1 MNFTK
6 RIIKFM
12 LVAAI
17 ALPAWHASV
26 AQNNSVPPEE
36 VAVPTK
42 HETCDVLES
51 DSHFRLP
58 LQLTPN
64 NAPLVEKKIETGE
77 QNVAQP
83 MNATSSN
90 VNRNAISPGSNVFKI
105 KAGNTV
111 GLPVKLAGK
120 PMKTSVKR
128 SNAKGNVA
136 TKADIPDGYV
146 EIVFHVENVWNDG
159 SGYQLLIGSESSL
172 TSATTWSDIYSA
184 AVYSV
189 PEKADYSSTGNATN
203 MIVEGTQ
210 SIMIPAGTYDYVVTN
225 PTPGD
230 KTYRSTYD
238 TYTFNAGG
246 SYEFHIY
253 SNNGS
258 ETLDINVTEPASD
271 VVGVPTNLEASPDAT
286 TATISW
292 VSGENNESWNLRY
305 REVGDV
311 YNKNRFWD
319 FESESQIDDF
329 TMLDIDGD
337 GYNWGRNGGSASLKV
352 QSGSYIMQ
360 SASYLNNIGALTP
373 NNWLITPKVKLGG
386 SVSFY
391 ACGQDNSDY
400 SEKFGVYVF
409 QGGTWTS
416 VNDFAQ
422 VGNDRTTGSSM
433 TKYTFDLSSYSGPG
447 YIAIVHHNTTDMFF
461 LNIDDIE
468 VLVPDALPDNEW
480 IYVNDVTNPYT
491 ITGLTTGTT
500 YEVQVQGVGN
510 NTTTDWTA
518 SEIFTTLAPTQSLD
532 FGTVTVNSSETLD
545 AMLLNESSSAVQA
558 TITVNPNPPFSVA
571 STTSTTVTLA
581 ANTLTSV
588 PVTFAPTE
596 ARNYNGTLT
605 VVAGDVTTTI
615 PLKGIG
621 NMSGPEALRDSAF
634 FADIT
639 YEWTDSLDNTHVSRL
654 DEIAT
659 DPDQIIAMIREV
671 YTNRNIPGN
680 YKRGFTAT
688 GSDEVYND
696 VNYAGVGTLELN
708 NGIVDYANGYGWNIP
723 GDVITKTTTNRL
735 NYSVDYSFMDST
747 QYKPHNE
754 GVTLLLL
761 EINDVFN
768 KKNVTASNKS
778 LRDYIKSALKSA
790 RIVTQS
796 KRTGTG
802 LDKGT
807 LFKIDCDKMNKFYL
821 IAKGQLRWIHNS
833 YFAEYKRNN
842 TTYALHDTY
851 SANPVYVNC
860 SNYPYANGFYDDRSF
875 QLFYN
880 MFEEFSPVANDA
892 ATAKGDIYQDLV
904 NMESFGVEHD
914 CMGVPYMGHQFQ
926 MYGEDSDAADCQDVR
941 DMMFFV
947 PDYRM
952 MYYYKIENGDTL
964 SRDNKKALKY
974 QKFMNYNRDHQPTM
988 GLYVIR
994 QDSITTTTE
1003 ADDYYMLDL
1012 HWRTNLDNFLPSD
1025 EQEYYLYEVV
1035 TDENGTHYEHVY
1047 YRNVNG
1053 EYTDAQ
1059 GNVLPN
1065 QDDPTTWVPIVL
1077 QMEAGQVKSYPY
1089 VYVEREASSKEVT
1102 YAIQGCDTGHFLS
1115 LQMSNQ
1121 MSYIIPGTD
1130 PNEMLAVQDATH
1142 YSRFN
1147 PQSVK
1152 NCYSN
1157 KIQVSNNAMGLNNN
1171 NITDGNDGTKLF
1183 VTRSY
1188 MTRVNNLPVS
1198 VTDTVATITFN
1209 NHHSSSNRSITV
1221 TMAKQSPKSE
1231 YPNGKSS
1238 GEGAGYHANKGET
1251 SWTQSYKISTNSS
1264 NRNNVIFDPALTI
1277 FDNFTVD
1284 VSQNDHPIGYTY
1296 QIVTNYAGQ
1305 DNETV
1310 YSNMYRVPVYKT
1322 GSQINGSFTKE
1333 EVDNDDDIGLS
1344 LADNVEFGT
1353 QVQYSSK
1360 TEILRYDAYR
1370 WDAKEL
1376 RFIVDSIYTD
1386 GSELDLPPTGI
1397 AGNQGGSYTVSMN
1410 VVGTDD
1416 YTTSTVS
1423 VGNGQTAWANFVD
1436 PIPLNANE
1444 AKAYTYAPVVELFT
1458 TGKDE
1463 NNKTRTDYNTYG
1475 GPLQNTAAGLLD
1487 VSVVEPSAQVPLMS
1501 NFDWTKDGK
1510 KYAYYQ
1516 IFLNVNT
1523 AQVPQGY
1530 SLYGI
1535 RAWRHVSQDL
1545 LGEHPLYP
1553 RPDRVPTDDED
1564 IMFEKI
1570 LNGYNADD
1578 YFILGSAPAE
1588 YSDLQNGEVRATF
1601 GARKLRTKGGE
1612 ETGVIDQLNAEFT
1625 VRLYFTPAPIYV
1637 YANPGGNDIDCN
1649 NAVATLYSDDGKT
1662 YTGTVTIPEGSD
1674 HTGYF
1679 VFSKKVGSSWT
1690 SNNQN
1695 IFGAQWNDAV
1705 ALVGPQGPN
1714 NIWEFNLRYWSGET
1728 RSFKITPGTY
1738 KFEITNHIQ
1747 SRDLSS
1753 SADWSAGNLKI
1764 TPVTANAGLRDG
1776 AAGATGKFYVAEQE
1790 LNFSIDSSSEIITGI
1805 FDIDGAKQVA
1815 GVKYY
1820 NVAGI
1825 ESDKPFDGIN
1835 IVVTRYSDGSV
1846 VTRKEVK

>member
-1 MNFTK
+1 MNCTR

-26 AQNNSVPPEE
+26 AQNRLGKPEAE
-36 VAVPTK
+36 VKVA
-42 HETCDVLES
+42 LES
-51 DSHFRLP
+51 DSRVKKRPKLTVRETPEGVSQSVEAPKVALEETAKPKSTGIRKHIENSDATSMLKAPMRDAGTTVTPPSTATIEVWDISTTFTYNDTNEGWIEQDFPSSVQVAFDGNNVYIQGLSYWVPGAWVKGTFNSAKTQVTFSSPQYYGTDSYGDNWFVGRNGTSSSSSAVDVVFNYNEALNK
-58 LQLTPN
+58 LTLANGTYIWGCNSSTGSGKFDYQTNTVISKLTPH
-64 NAPLVEKKIETGE
+64 ID
-77 QNVAQP
+77 VA
-83 MNATSSN
+83 
-90 VNRNAISPGSNVFKI
+90 
-105 KAGNTV
+105 
-111 GLPVKLAGK
+111 
-120 PMKTSVKR
+120 
-128 SNAKGNVA
+128 
-136 TKADIPDGYV
+136 D
-146 EIVFHVENVWNDG
+146 
-159 SGYQLLIGSESSL
+159 
-172 TSATTWSDIYSA
+172 
-184 AVYSV
+184 
-189 PEKADYSSTGNATN
+189 GNATN
-203 MIVEGTQ
+203 GYLPVYGYYFENTAGRYQMIYPAVMLSELEGRKIKSVTFHTANAAGITFGNPNGSQGRGTGDMMLTLGTIDADNYGNNATLKAITDGATSTTTPTYGDDHITFTFDDPVEYE
-210 SIMIPAGTYDYVVTN
+210 AGTNLIMQTQVIEAGEYAENTTFAGITTTDNQSYYKFSSSGTATLVKFLPKVTFVFEESVESDEVDFGMVDVGSKKTLSATIN
-225 PTPGD
+225 NPGD
-230 KTYRSTYD
+230 
-238 TYTFNAGG
+238 
-246 SYEFHIY
+246 
-253 SNNGS
+253 
-258 ETLDINVTEPASD
+258 
-271 VVGVPTNLEASPDAT
+271 EAV
-286 TATISW
+286 TATITTSAPFS
-292 VSGENNESWNLRY
+292 VES
-305 REVGDV
+305 
-311 YNKNRFWD
+311 
-319 FESESQIDDF
+319 S
-329 TMLDIDGD
+329 
-337 GYNWGRNGGSASLKV
+337 
-352 QSGSYIMQ
+352 
-360 SASYLNNIGALTP
+360 
-373 NNWLITPKVKLGG
+373 
-386 SVSFY
+386 SV
-391 ACGQDNSDY
+391 
-400 SEKFGVYVF
+400 
-409 QGGTWTS
+409 
-416 VNDFAQ
+416 
-422 VGNDRTTGSSM
+422 
-433 TKYTFDLSSYSGPG
+433 
-447 YIAIVHHNTTDMFF
+447 
-461 LNIDDIE
+461 
-468 VLVPDALPDNEW
+468 
-480 IYVNDVTNPYT
+480 
-491 ITGLTTGTT
+491 
-500 YEVQVQGVGN
+500 
-510 NTTTDWTA
+510 
-518 SEIFTTLAPTQSLD
+518 TLAPGLSSVRVTFKPTTASSYNGNLTVD
-532 FGTVTVNSSETLD
+532 MNGTVKNIRLMGV
-545 AMLLNESSSAVQA
+545 
-558 TITVNPNPPFSVA
+558 
-571 STTSTTVTLA
+571 
-581 ANTLTSV
+581 
-588 PVTFAPTE
+588 
-596 ARNYNGTLT
+596 
-605 VVAGDVTTTI
+605 
-615 PLKGIG
+615 G

-639 YEWTDSLDNTHVSRL
+639 YNWTDSQGTTHTSRL
-654 DEIAT
+654 DQVAT
-659 DPDQIIAMIREV
+659 DPDQIIAMMREI
-671 YTNRNIPGN
+671 YMNQDIPGN
-680 YKRGFTAT
+680 FTRGHTSSGNAESYT
-688 GSDEVYND
+688 VDYS
-696 VNYAGVGTLELN
+696 GVGTISRSTS
-708 NGIVDYANGYGWNIP
+708 GVYQYADDYGWNIP
-723 GDVITKTTTNRL
+723 NKTSLKSTTYGDYTFTYLPPT
-735 NYSVDYSFMDST
+735 DY
-747 QYKPHNE
+747 QPKAE
-754 GVTLLLL
+754 GVTLLLVEMADDFDAVNYEFPTGL
-761 EINDVFN
+761 EPDENLRSIF
-768 KKNVTASNKS
+768 ASI
-778 LRDYIKSALKSA
+778 IKSV
-790 RIVTQS
+790 RVVTEA

-802 LDKGT
+802 DGKGT
-807 LFKIDCDKMNKFYL
+807 LFKIDCDKMNKFFL
-821 IAKGQLRWIHNS
+821 LAKGQLRWYLNS
-833 YFAEYKRNN
+833 YWAESSDG
-842 TTYALHDTY
+842 YALGNTGCQY
-851 SANPVYVNC
+851 PCYVY
-860 SNYPYANGFYDDRSF
+860 GRYDYDYDGWSDGSYF
-875 QLFYN
+875 LFSH
-880 MFEEFSPVANDA
+880 MFEQFSPVSLQSA
-892 ATAKGDIYQDLV
+892 APSTDLYQGLV
-904 NMESFGVEHD
+904 NMESFDVQHD
-914 CMGVPYMGHQFQ
+914 CLVVPFAYSSTESASERHGHQFM
-926 MYGEDSDAADCQDVR
+926 MYGLDSDAADCQDVR
-941 DMMFFV
+941 DLMFFV
-947 PDYRM
+947 PDKRM
-952 MYYYKIENGDTL
+952 MAWNK
-964 SRDNKKALKY
+964 RDNSNYPNY
-974 QKFMNYNRDHQPTM
+974 QKFLNYHTSHMPKM

-1012 HWRTNLDNFLPSD
+1012 HWRTNLDSFLPSD
-1025 EQEYYLYEVV
+1025 EQEFYLYEVV

-1047 YRNVNG
+1047 YRNTNG

-1130 PNEMLAVQDATH
+1130 PNEMLALKDATH

-1147 PQSVK
+1147 PQTVR

-1157 KIQVSNNAMGLNNN
+1157 KLQLTNSAMGINNT
-1171 NITDGNDGTKLF
+1171 NITDDGENGTKLF

-1209 NHHSSSNRSITV
+1209 NHSSSNRSITV

-1251 SWTQSYKISTNSS
+1251 SWTQTYKVSTNSS
-1264 NRNNVIFDPALTI
+1264 NRDNIIFDPALTI

-1284 VSQNDHPIGYTY
+1284 VSNNDHPIGYTY
-1296 QIVTNYAGQ
+1296 EVKTNYAGQ
-1305 DNETV
+1305 NNATV
-1310 YSNMYRVPVYKT
+1310 YSNMFRVPVYKT

-1370 WDAKEL
+1370 WNETEK
-1376 RFIVDSIYTD
+1376 RFIVDKVVD
-1386 GSELDLPPTGI
+1386 ENGDEQDLPPTGI
-1397 AGNQGGSYTVSMN
+1397 AGNQGDSYTVSMN
-1410 VVGTDD
+1410 EVGTDD

-1436 PIPLNANE
+1436 PMPKQNGVNA
-1444 AKAYTYAPVVELFT
+1444 YVYAPVVELFT

-1475 GPLQNTAAGLLD
+1475 GPLQNTAFSNLD
-1487 VSVVEPSAQVPLMS
+1487 VSVVTPSPQTPLMS
-1501 NFDWTKDGK
+1501 NKSWTDEQTGN
-1510 KYAYYQ
+1510 KYAWYQ

-1535 RAWRHVSQDL
+1535 RAWRHVPQDL
-1545 LGEHPLYP
+1545 LGEHPRYP

-1570 LNGYNADD
+1570 LEGYDHD
-1578 YFILGSAPAE
+1578 SYQVLGSHAADYE
-1588 YSDLQNGEVRATF
+1588 DVQNGEVRATF
-1601 GARKLRTKGGE
+1601 GARKLRTEGGE

-1662 YTGTVTIPEGSD
+1662 YTGTVTIPDKGD
-1674 HTGYF
+1674 GTGYF

-1695 IFGAQWNDAV
+1695 IFGAQWNEAV

-1714 NIWEFNLRYWSGET
+1714 NDWVFNLRYWSGNT

-1753 SADWSAGNLKI
+1753 SADYSAGNLKI

-1825 ESDKPFDGIN
+1825 ESDKPFEGIN
-1835 IVVTRYSDGSV
+1835 IVVTRYTDGSV